1 MLPKLNE
8 IDIITNFNNTDNKD
22 DIYDAIH
29 IHKNDSFKDIWS
41 TEYLIDNIFNDLMD
55 KSLEDK
61 NGMKI
66 NKYLYQAI
74 TKFQYFRIKSPV
86 TFFDIFKDDLSN
98 ETIKYLNDHVKDCN
112 TGSRTYGKLNGIMT
126 EVIALIYKQTEPLIL
141 SSIQY
146 EDIVWVKKTINEI
159 RELLNK
165 RWRYV

>member
-74 TKFQYFRIKSPV
+74 TKLQYFRIKSPV